1 MTSIELRNWI
11 KIGALKIDKFPSWKG
26 PMMIYMKGKS
36 WYCWRDESYVM
47 FQGAEP
53 DEEIYHFKITTLS

>member
-1 MTSIELRNWI
+1 MTSIELRKWI
-11 KIGALKIDKFPSWKG
+11 KIGALKIDKFPSWRG
-26 PMMIYMKGKS
+26 PKMIYMKGKS